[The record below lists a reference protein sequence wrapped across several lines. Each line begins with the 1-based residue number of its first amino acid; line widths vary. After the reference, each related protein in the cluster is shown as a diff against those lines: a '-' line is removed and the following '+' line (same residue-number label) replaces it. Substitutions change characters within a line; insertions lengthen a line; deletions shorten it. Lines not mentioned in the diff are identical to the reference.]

1 MKPQNKKQKES
12 TSRTIDT
19 LTRGGR
25 ATADELKEIANISIL
40 EFLQSGLTLEQANT
54 VMTMAKLEISRL
66 IGEAQWAPKTP
77 SIEIKIKGKK

>member
-1 MKPQNKKQKES
+1 MKTQYKKQKES
-12 TSRTIDT
+12 TSKTIEI

-25 ATADELKEIANISIL
+25 ATADELKEIANISIV
-40 EFLQSGLTLEQANT
+40 EFLQCGLTLEQANV

-66 IGEAQWAPKTP
+66 VGEAQWGPRTP